1 VSNLTADNDNLA
13 KQVIS
18 ISTDKR
24 KLEEEVLYLQSII
37 KHSPALVN
45 MVANKPS
52 AKFTNSTKNVKTAGI
67 CLLIVLFSFG
77 LLFNGASPDLPFS
90 KRTRD
95 DTNSRSIG
103 RTLKG
108 VKDEKLDVTTK
119 ISEHPPVNESS
130 IVEVSASKKRTE
142 SALDKNYPEKQTS
155 SEKRIDNT
163 SSFKKKKITIAE
175 ESNKELV
182 PIDTS
187 HIRYVK
193 NNSVEVLQ
201 THSLSRPDTSYIYCS
216 EAQQVHSTTSSLGSA
231 RDPQNIALLIPSS
244 VLNATLDPRMDKSLL
259 EVSCQVLNLHLWPMT
274 SVANNTM
281 NP

>member
-1 VSNLTADNDNLA
+1 MILLQNKLLPFLPT
-13 KQVIS
+13 KE
-18 ISTDKR
+18 
-24 KLEEEVLYLQSII
+24 KLEEEVVYLQTII
-37 KHSPALVN
+37 KQSPALAN
-45 MVANKPS
+45 ISTNKPS
-52 AKFTNSTKNVKTAGI
+52 VKLSTSPKNVKTAGI

-77 LLFNGASPDLPFS
+77 LLFDGNSSNFPFS
-90 KRTRD
+90 KRNRD
-95 DTNSRSIG
+95 DVNSKSIG
-103 RTLKG
+103 RTLKST
-108 VKDEKLDVTTK
+108 VKEEKIEVSPK
-119 ISEHPPVNESS
+119 IPERLADESS
-130 IVEVSASKKRTE
+130 IVEVTNTGSKRVE
-142 SALDKNYPEKQTS
+142 NAIEKNYVEKERS
-155 SEKRIDNT
+155 GEKRIGSPEAT
-163 SSFKKKKITIAE
+163 SFKRKKITIAE

-216 EAQQVHSTTSSLGSA
+216 EAQQVHSTTSSLGNG
-231 RDPQNIALLIPSS
+231 REPQNIALLIPSS

-259 EVSCQVLNLHLWPMT
+259 EVTCQVLNLHLWPMT